1 MHGCGPVFK
10 WGMGVWGN
18 SMKFK
23 LIEMGERGSIVT
35 MYDTAEELIAGMEA
49 KGYEH
54 LGPCKADWLR
64 SELRGQPT
72 FKGIFG
78 PMGPDPDAVR
88 YEDAETNE
96 LLST

>member
-1 MHGCGPVFK
+1 
-10 WGMGVWGN
+10 
-18 SMKFK
+18 MKYK
-23 LIEMGERGSIVT
+23 LIEMGNRGVSVIT
-35 MYDTAEELIAGMEA
+35 RYDTREDLIAGMEA

-54 LGPCKADWLR
+54 LGPCKGDWLNA
-64 SELRGQPT
+64 ELIGQPT

-78 PMGPDPDAVR
+78 PMGPDSDAVR